1 MNDNTKEEKI
11 LLVLLPFWTPLS
23 PPLGITCLKGFLK
36 THGYQVTAV
45 DASAGDEL
53 RQFSNQYF
61 TLLDRYIPDDKKGNF
76 YSIANNVLRN
86 HLMAHINYENEEQY
100 LELVGILVSKTFYS
114 ILEKHHLEELVKV
127 ITGFYVHLETYFL
140 DLLAREKPS
149 VLGLSVYSDTL
160 AASVF
165 CFRLARAKYPGIMTV
180 MGGGVF
186 ADLLAPGSPNLDFF
200 LEKTRS
206 IIDKIIIGEGEHL
219 FLKALESKS
228 QGEIDRETSQRIF
241 TLADIGSH
249 LLDLSTVEPLD
260 FSDFNL
266 ASYPYLVSYTSRSC
280 PFQCAFCSETVQ
292 WGKYRKKSIPQVV
305 KELKELSR
313 LNNSQ
318 LFLLG
323 DSLLNP
329 VINDLA
335 NELHRTGESIY
346 WEGWLRVSPEACD
359 IANTLLWR
367 RAGFYHARLGIESG
381 SPRILELMG
390 KKIQVDQIKQTLF
403 SLAMAGIKT
412 TTLWIVGYPGE
423 TGEDFLQT
431 LALIEELKDYIY
443 EAEGTPFWYYLTGQT
458 NSNEWSKKASQ
469 LLYPEEARH
478 MLMVQTWTLT
488 GEPTR
493 EETYTRLSRFSQ
505 HLQKLRIPNIY
516 TLHDIYEADERWQNL
531 HRNAVPP
538 LMAFTGSNTFIDENK
553 KVQEL
558 SIIKDTEL
566 EDRGF
571 GF

>member
-1 MNDNTKEEKI
+1 MKENTKKEKI
-11 LLVLLPFWTPLS
+11 LLVLLPFWTPLT
-23 PPLGITCLKGFLK
+23 PPLSITCLKGFLK
-36 THGYQVTAV
+36 THDYKSTAV
-45 DASAGDEL
+45 DASAEDEL

-61 TLLDRYIPDDKKGNF
+61 SILDRCIPANKKGNF
-76 YSIANNVLRN
+76 YSIVNNVLRN

-100 LELVGILVSKTFYS
+100 LELVKILIYKTFYTN
-114 ILEKHHLEELVKV
+114 LEKNHLVELVKI
-127 ITGFYVHLETYFL
+127 ITGFYSRLETYFL
-140 DLLAREKPS
+140 DLLARERPT
-149 VLGLSVYSDTL
+149 VLGISVYSDTL
-160 AASVF
+160 PASVF
-165 CFRLARAKYPGIMTV
+165 CSRLARARYPGIMTV

-200 LEKTRS
+200 LEKTRD
-206 IIDKIIIGEGEHL
+206 IIDIIVIGEGEHL
-219 FLKALESKS
+219 FLKILEMKAK
-228 QGEIDRETSQRIF
+228 GEIHRETSKRVF
-241 TLADIGSH
+241 TLADVDFQ
-249 LLDLSTVEPLD
+249 LLDLGTVEPLD

-292 WGKYRKKSIPQVV
+292 WGKYRKKSTSQVV

-313 LNNSQ
+313 VNGAQ

-346 WEGWLRVSPEACD
+346 WEGWLRVSPGTCD
-359 IANTLLWR
+359 TGNTLRWR
-367 RAGFYHARLGIESG
+367 QAGFYHARLGIESG
-381 SPRILELMG
+381 SPRVLELMG
-390 KKIQVDQIKQTLF
+390 KKIQIQQVKQTLF

-412 TTLWIVGYPGE
+412 TTLWIIGYPGE
-423 TGEDFLQT
+423 TEEDFLQT

-443 EAEGTPFWYYLTGQT
+443 EAEGTPFWYYLTGQS
-458 NSNEWSKKASQ
+458 NSNEWRKKTSQ
-469 LLYPEEARH
+469 LLYPEEAGN
-478 MLMVQTWTLT
+478 MLVVQTWILT
-488 GEPTR
+488 GEPAR
-493 EETYTRLSRFSQ
+493 EETFTRLNRFIE
-505 HLQKLRIPNIY
+505 HLNKLRIPNTY
-516 TLHDIYEADERWQNL
+516 SLHDIYQADERWQKL

-538 LMAFTGSNTFIDENK
+538 LVAFTGSNTFIDENK

-558 SIIKDTEL
+558 SIIRETEL

>member
-1 MNDNTKEEKI
+1 MKENTKKEKI
-11 LLVLLPFWTPLS
+11 LLVLLPFWTPLT

-36 THGYQVTAV
+36 THDYKSTAV
-45 DASAGDEL
+45 DASAEEEL

-61 TLLDRYIPDDKKGNF
+61 STLDRGIPANKKGNF
-76 YSIANNVLRN
+76 YSIVNNVIRN
-86 HLMAHINYENEEQY
+86 HQMAHINYKNEEQY
-100 LELVGILVSKTFYS
+100 LELVKILIYKTFYTN
-114 ILEKHHLEELVKV
+114 LEKNHLVELAKI
-127 ITGFYVHLETYFL
+127 ITGFYSRLETYFL
-140 DLLAREKPS
+140 DLLAREKPT
-149 VLGLSVYSDTL
+149 VLGISVYSDTL
-160 AASVF
+160 PASVF
-165 CFRLARAKYPGIMTV
+165 CFRLTRARYPGIMTV

-200 LEKTRS
+200 LEKTRN
-206 IIDKIIIGEGEHL
+206 IIDKIVIGEGEHL
-219 FLKALESKS
+219 FLKILEMKAKD
-228 QGEIDRETSQRIF
+228 EIHPETSKRVF
-241 TLADIGSH
+241 TLADIDSQ
-249 LLDLSTVEPLD
+249 LLDLATVEPLD

-313 LNNSQ
+313 VNGSQ

-329 VINDLA
+329 VINKLA
-335 NELHRTGESIY
+335 DELHRTGESIY
-346 WEGWLRVSPEACD
+346 WEGWLRVSPGACD
-359 IANTLLWR
+359 IGNTMKWR
-367 RAGFYHARLGIESG
+367 QAGFYHARLGIESG

-390 KKIQVDQIKQTLF
+390 KKIQVEQIKQTLF
-403 SLAMAGIKT
+403 NLSMVGIKT
-412 TTLWIVGYPGE
+412 TTLWIIGYPGE
-423 TGEDFLQT
+423 TEEDFLQT

-443 EAEGTPFWYYLTGQT
+443 EAEGTPFWYYLTGQS
-458 NSNEWSKKASQ
+458 NSNEWRKKTSQ
-469 LLYPEEARH
+469 LLYPEEARN
-478 MLMVQTWTLT
+478 MLVVQTWILT

-493 EETYTRLSRFSQ
+493 EETYTRLNRFTA
-505 HLQKLRIPNIY
+505 HLNKLRIPNNY
-516 TLHDIYEADERWQNL
+516 SLHDLYKADERWQKL

-538 LMAFTGSNTFIDENK
+538 LVAFTGSNTFIDENK

-558 SIIKDTEL
+558 SITQDTEL